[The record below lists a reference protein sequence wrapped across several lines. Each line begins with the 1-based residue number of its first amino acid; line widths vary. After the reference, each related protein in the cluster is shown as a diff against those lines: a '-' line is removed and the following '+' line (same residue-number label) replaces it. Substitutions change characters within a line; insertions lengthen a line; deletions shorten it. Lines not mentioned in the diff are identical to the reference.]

1 MREAERD
8 RQAQRDNLKQLRVAA
23 LKAIEERHK
32 DERDALDAEFNERF
46 NVLNGRPTKV
56 TK

>member
-1 MREAERD
+1 VF
-8 RQAQRDNLKQLRVAA
+8 NA
-23 LKAIEERHK
+23 LEERHH